1 MRRTRGWTGLRT
13 LAVALALGVASASA
27 VQAAPIISYST
38 SGAVG
43 LTGID
48 GPNVISFNSVATG
61 EYDAPSSLSLG
72 EFLVAPLAP
81 GVSVTYDHTP
91 FSITYLTNSVDG
103 AAPTPN
109 ESPITING
117 FLSGTVT
124 GAGRSDVV
132 ATFNPLETS
141 TFQTGGYINSLRIL
155 DAAVSLVP
163 SSTNG
168 GRTTAQGRNIVQAV
182 PPAPNTPEPATIV
195 VFLTAAAGVGLRR
208 RGRAGKA
215 A

>member
-1 MRRTRGWTGLRT
+1 MHMTRGWTGLRNV
-13 LAVALALGVASASA
+13 AVALILGAAFGSA
-27 VQAAPIISYST
+27 VEAAPIINYST
-38 SGAVG
+38 SGTVG
-43 LTGID
+43 LTGIT
-48 GPNVISFNSVATG
+48 GPNVISFNSVAIG

-103 AAPTPN
+103 TPPVPN

-141 TFQTGGYINSLRIL
+141 NFQTGSYLNSMKIL

-168 GRTTAQGRNIVQAV
+168 GRTTAQGRNVVQL
-182 PPAPNTPEPATIV
+182 APTPNIPEPASIV
-195 VFLTAAAGVGLRR
+195 VFLTAATGIGLRR